1 MPTLSAMFKLM
12 DGYSSQI
19 NKIIDRTDRA
29 MTKMLGASK
38 AADKVNDSLG
48 KTGKKSREAIPGL
61 NGYGNGLDRISQK
74 AQKANSGLKTLIG
87 TIASAAAIQKG
98 MGITDTYTNA
108 QARLGMITG
117 SDEERNALQRDVF
130 AAANRSRGNYA
141 DMANATAK
149 MRLLAGDNFTSNQEA
164 LGFTEL
170 LQKSLKVSGA
180 SQTEQDSAFLQL
192 TQAMAAGKLQG
203 DEFRSVMEN
212 APMVADAIAKYTGR
226 TKGEL
231 KELSSQGLITS
242 DIIKNAL
249 FMAADDINDKFSS
262 MPMTFAD
269 IWGRIKNAGMEA
281 FGDVFNR
288 INDMLNSDMGQSALN
303 SLTGAIYMAAEAAD
317 YLLDG
322 MEFIGQHMDV
332 LAPVVLGVAGAWLAY
347 NAVSGAAWLITMK
360 NVAAT
365 ALKTTADWAEYA
377 AIFMLIWAQEGF
389 NAALAACP
397 ITWIIGAVIL
407 LVAAFYAGVAAVNH
421 FAGTSVSATGA
432 IVGAISV
439 AGAFIGNI
447 FIAIWNLLI
456 GIIVDVTN
464 ACISFGEFFAIFL
477 INPGIAIKNL
487 FLDIANFA
495 VGVLQSLAKVIDTI
509 FGCNLANTVGN
520 WADHINDIK
529 TKTLEKGIELK
540 RYNKEELQ
548 FDRLS
553 YSKSFDKGY
562 NIGKGIADKAS
573 NLFSGFKPELN
584 TLGEGLGDGGYNY
597 EPYGGAGN
605 PATVKGA
612 GKNGSVNVTLEDEDV
627 DYLRQLAERDYVARI
642 SQNTLAPNIHVEFT
656 GDINQTADVD
666 VVAGRITQIMR
677 DEIETAPEG
686 AY

>member
-1 MPTLSAMFKLM
+1 MPTLSAMFKLK

-29 MTKMLGASK
+29 MAKMLGASK

-249 FMAADDINDKFSS
+249 FMAADDINDKFDS

-269 IWGRIKNAGMEA
+269 VWGRIKNAGMEA
-281 FGDVFNR
+281 FGGVFNR

-303 SLTGAIYMAAEAAD
+303 NLTGAIYMAAEAAD

-332 LAPVVLGVAGAWLAY
+332 LAPIVLGVAAGFMAYRLATGLAATGQALLNSTMLASPVFWIVTGVIAGAVALYNLAS
-347 NAVSGAAWLITMK
+347 AIADTTGVASSGFGVIAGSV
-360 NVAAT
+360 NVA
-365 ALKTTADWAEYA
+365 
-377 AIFMLIWAQEGF
+377 I
-389 NAALAACP
+389 
-397 ITWIIGAVIL
+397 
-407 LVAAFYAGVAAVNH
+407 H
-421 FAGTSVSATGA
+421 F
-432 IVGAISV
+432 
-439 AGAFIGNI
+439 F
-447 FIAIWNLLI
+447 
-456 GIIVDVTN
+456 
-464 ACISFGEFFAIFL
+464 
-477 INPGIAIKNL
+477 KNL
-487 FLDIANFA
+487 FFLAVNIMLGIGTAAMALGTNILVAFGNAISGTKAWFYDLLSTAVSVISRIAAELNKLPFVEFDYSGLISA
-495 VGVLQSLAKVIDTI
+495 ADDYAAKS
-509 FGCNLANTVGN
+509 A
-520 WADHINDIK
+520 AAAA
-529 TKTLEKGIELK
+529 EKNEYVSISDSFKSGMNAFDSFEDGWVKDAFQAGASWGDGIT
-540 RYNKEELQ
+540 
-548 FDRLS
+548 
-553 YSKSFDKGY
+553 DKVTGF
-562 NIGKGIADKAS
+562 
-573 NLFSGFKPELN
+573 FSGSGKELN
-584 TLGEGLGDGGYNY
+584 LEGFSGGGGYNY

-612 GKNGSVNVTLEDEDV
+612 GKNGSVNVSLEDEDV

>member
-1 MPTLSAMFKLM
+1 MSTLSAMFKLT
-12 DGYSSQI
+12 DGYSNQI

-38 AADKVNDSLG
+38 AADKVNDSLV
-48 KTGKKSREAIPGL
+48 KTGKGASGATPKVKMFGT
-61 NGYGNGLDRISQK
+61 GLDSVTQK

-87 TIASAAAIQKG
+87 TIASVAAVQKG
-98 MGITDTYTNA
+98 MGITDTYINA
-108 QARLGMITG
+108 QARLGMVTG
-117 SDEERNALQRDVF
+117 SEGERDAFQRDIF

-212 APMVADAIAKYTGR
+212 APMVADAIARYTGR

-242 DIIKNAL
+242 DIIKNAM
-249 FMAADDINDKFSS
+249 FMAADDINDKFGS

-269 IWGRIKNAGMEA
+269 VWGRIKNAGMEA

-322 MEFIGQHMDV
+322 IEFIGQHMDV
-332 LAPVVLGVAGAWLAY
+332 LAPMVLGVAAGFMVY
-347 NAVSGAAWLITMK
+347 NAVSGIAWLTTMK
-360 NVAAT
+360 NVAAM
-365 ALKTTADWAEYA
+365 ALKTATDWAEYA

-407 LVAAFYAGVAAVNH
+407 LVAIFYAGVAAINH
-421 FAGTSVSATGA
+421 FAGTSVSATGLIGSA
-432 IVGAISV
+432 FFTLGAFLYNSFIFPTWNSIAV
-439 AGAFIGNI
+439 LANFIGNAFHNPTASVKI
-447 FIAIWNLLI
+447 LFLEMA
-456 GIIVDVTN
+456 N
-464 ACISFGEFFAIFL
+464 ACVGYVVEMVQAIEAL
-477 INPGIAIKNL
+477 INKIPG
-487 FLDIANFA
+487 
-495 VGVLQSLAKVIDTI
+495 V
-509 FGCNLANTVGN
+509 
-520 WADHINDIK
+520 HIEISSG
-529 TKTLEKGIELK
+529 LEKFQTAIEGK
-540 RYNKEELQ
+540 ISTIKDESGWKEFVKQPELL
-548 FDRLS
+548 DYTEMAS
-553 YSKSFDKGY
+553 KGY
-562 NIGKGIADKAS
+562 SSGKGLADKVTGF
-573 NLFSGFKPELN
+573 FSGSRKGKGFNL
-584 TLGEGLGDGGYNY
+584 EGFSGGGYNY

-605 PATVKGA
+605 PATVKGS
-612 GKNGSVNVTLEDEDV
+612 GKNGSVNVSLEDEDV

-666 VVAGRITQIMR
+666 AVAGRITQIIR

>member
-19 NKIIDRTDRA
+19 NKIIDCTDRA
-29 MTKMLGASK
+29 MAKMLGASK
-38 AADKVNDSLG
+38 AADKVNDSLV
-48 KTGKKSREAIPGL
+48 KTGKGASGAVPNILTFGT
-61 NGYGNGLDRISQK
+61 GLDSVTQK
-74 AQKANSGLKTLIG
+74 AQKTNSGLKKLIG
-87 TIASAAAIQKG
+87 TIASMAAVQKG
-98 MGITDTYTNA
+98 MGTTDAYTNA

-117 SDEERNALQRDVF
+117 SDEERDALQMDVF

-242 DIIKNAL
+242 DIIKNAM
-249 FMAADDINDKFSS
+249 FMAADDINDKFGS

-269 IWGRIKNAGMEA
+269 VWGRIKNAGMKA
-281 FGDVFNR
+281 FGGVFNR

-322 MEFIGQHMDV
+322 TEFIGQHMDV
-332 LAPVVLGVAGAWLAY
+332 LAPIVLGVAAGFMAYRLATGLAATGQMLLNSAMLASPVFWIVTGVIAGAVALYNLAAAIADTTGVASSGLGVIAGSINVVIQFFRNLFFLAVNVMLGIGTATMALGTNILVAFGNAISGTKAWFY
-347 NAVSGAAWLITMK
+347 DLLSTAVSVISRIAAELNKLPFVEFDYSGLISAADDYAAK
-360 NVAAT
+360 SAVAA
-365 ALKTTADWAEYA
+365 AEKNDYVSISDSFKSGMNAFDSFESGWAKDA
-377 AIFMLIWAQEGF
+377 FQAGASWGDGVTDKVTGFFSGSGKGFNLEGF
-389 NAALAACP
+389 
-397 ITWIIGAVIL
+397 
-407 LVAAFYAGVAAVNH
+407 
-421 FAGTSVSATGA
+421 
-432 IVGAISV
+432 
-439 AGAFIGNI
+439 
-447 FIAIWNLLI
+447 
-456 GIIVDVTN
+456 
-464 ACISFGEFFAIFL
+464 
-477 INPGIAIKNL
+477 
-487 FLDIANFA
+487 
-495 VGVLQSLAKVIDTI
+495 
-509 FGCNLANTVGN
+509 
-520 WADHINDIK
+520 
-529 TKTLEKGIELK
+529 
-540 RYNKEELQ
+540 
-548 FDRLS
+548 
-553 YSKSFDKGY
+553 
-562 NIGKGIADKAS
+562 
-573 NLFSGFKPELN
+573 SG
-584 TLGEGLGDGGYNY
+584 GGGYNY

-666 VVAGRITQIMR
+666 AVAGRITQIMR